1 MHLTANATF
10 ATSGSMTKAGMFI
23 LSVTALSAIA
33 LAVPAGIRDAAEA
46 LFPLRSYVCDFR
58 LISPA
63 TCNLPLAANTT
74 RVSISSREADREKR
88 LAYRDRIIACER
100 EKTLRRINGEPVP
113 ARKCW
118 HEGLTSFAS
127 VSSR

>member
-1 MHLTANATF
+1 
-10 ATSGSMTKAGMFI
+10 MTKAGKLI
-23 LSVTALSAIA
+23 LSVTALSATAI
-33 LAVPAGIRDAAEA
+33 VTPVGTRSVIEA
-46 LFPLRSYVCDFR
+46 ISPLRSYVCDFR

-74 RVSISSREADREKR
+74 RVPISLHEAIRAKH
-88 LAYRDRIIACER
+88 LAYRERVIACER
-100 EKTLRRINGEPVP
+100 EKTAMRRNGEPVP

-118 HEGLTSFAS
+118 DESPTFLVS